1 MFKYDEMGALTVKA
15 VMIGL
20 GDFDHTQIVQGLE
33 EGEEIVAVPLSL
45 IQQQEF
51 LNRIRSRSALPGVG
65 GR

>member
-1 MFKYDEMGALTVKA
+1 
-15 VMIGL
+15 MIGL
-20 GDFDHTQIVQGLE
+20 SDFDHTQVVQGLD

-51 LNRIRSRSALPGVG
+51 LNRIRSRTALPGVG